1 MTGGYDMPVV
11 GDERIWEIW
20 LSQHYLPAMTVA
32 DEIGLAPALT
42 GGALSTEALAEKLD
56 VGSRGL
62 GIHLSLLAGL
72 GIVERHEGLWSATAL
87 ARSYLDPASP
97 FYWSGLLQHYR
108 ESNPLHA
115 NLLAALGPA
124 SGRDPTAGHSVEA
137 WESGELGPEQAQ
149 SIARFMHSHSLP
161 AAIAAARSGV
171 FDDVSRLMDVGAGSG
186 CFAIAIARAVP
197 ALRAT
202 VMELPAMCEAAAPYI
217 EAGGVG
223 DRVST
228 TAVDMFREPWPQGHD
243 ALFFSNIYHDWNEET
258 CRELSAK
265 AFAALAPGGRIVL
278 HEMLMDDT
286 GTGPLTTA
294 SFSMLMLLGTRGKQ
308 YSLGELRGILESA
321 GFADVSAVH
330 SRGYYSLVTARKV

>member
-1 MTGGYDMPVV
+1 MPVV

-20 LSQHYLPAMTVA
+20 LSRHYLPAMTVA
-32 DEIGLAPALT
+32 DEIGLAPALA
-42 GGALSTEALAEKLD
+42 GGAITTEALAEKVAVD
-56 VGSRGL
+56 ARAL
-62 GIHLSLLAGL
+62 GIHLGLLAGL
-72 GIVERHEGLWSATAL
+72 GIVERHEGRWTATAL

-97 FYWSGLLQHYR
+97 FYWGGLLHHSR
-108 ESNPLHA
+108 ETSPLHVD
-115 NLLAALGPA
+115 LLAALRPA
-124 SGRDPTAGHSVEA
+124 SGCDPTAGHSVEA
-137 WESGELGPEQAQ
+137 WESGELGPEQAE
-149 SIARFMHSHSLP
+149 SIARFMHAHSLP
-161 AAIAAARSGV
+161 AAIAAARSGA
-171 FDDVSRLMDVGAGSG
+171 FDDVNRLMDVGAGSG

-202 VMELPAMCEAAAPYI
+202 VMELPAVCEAAASYI

-223 DRVST
+223 ERVSA

-265 AFAALAPGGRIVL
+265 AFAALVPGGRIIL
-278 HEMLMDDT
+278 HEMLMDDN

-294 SFSMLMLLGTRGKQ
+294 SFSMLMLLATRGKQ

-321 GFADVSAVH
+321 GFADVSVVH
-330 SRGYYSLVTARKV
+330 SRGYYSLVIGRKA